1 MAITR
6 DFNNPF
12 ALTDYTA
19 ELALIENK
27 WGLVNELG
35 IFQEQGISQHTAS
48 IEVSNQSIGLITDQ
62 MRGAKNLANKDDVR
76 KLVTYSVPHFPLDD
90 YVSPQDVQGV
100 RHYGTMDAAETEAA
114 VIARK
119 LERIRRLHAATME
132 AARCYAITNLAPYAP
147 NGTVGSADYLADF
160 TGGSR
165 PSVDFVL
172 GTATTE
178 VIAKCDQVVATVQD
192 NMKSGDTVTDIIVLC
207 SPEWFSKL
215 IAHAKV
221 QASFTYYASAQ
232 EPLRQRL
239 GSGLYRRFI
248 YQGLEFIEYRGAYNG
263 QRLIPAG
270 KAYAVPRGVEGMYLS
285 LFSPAN
291 KFSHC
296 NTVGETAGYV
306 FSYRDAQDEKII
318 LQSEHNA
325 IHVVTRPNTIVE
337 LTSSN

>member
-1 MAITR
+1 MLFTP
-6 DFNNPF
+6 DFNNPL
-12 ALTDYTA
+12 ALTYYTA
-19 ELALIENK
+19 ELALLENK

-90 YVSPQDVQGV
+90 YVSPQDIQGV
-100 RHYGTMDAAETEAA
+100 RAYGTMDAAETEAA

-132 AARCYAITNLAPYAP
+132 AALCYAITNLAPYAP
-147 NGTVGSADYLADF
+147 NGTVAGDYLADF

-178 VIAKCDQVVATVQD
+178 VVAKCDQVVATVQD
-192 NMKSGDTVTDIIVLC
+192 NMKSGDTVTDIVVLC
-207 SPEWFSKL
+207 SPEWFTKL

-221 QASFTYYASAQ
+221 AQSFTYYASAQ
-232 EPLRQRL
+232 EPLRNRL

-248 YQGLEFIEYRGAYNG
+248 YQGLEFLEYRGAYNG

-291 KFSHC
+291 KFTHVNSI
-296 NTVGETAGYV
+296 GETAGYT
-306 FSYRDAQDEKII
+306 FAYRDQQDEKII

-325 IHVVTRPNTIVE
+325 IHVVTRPNAVVE